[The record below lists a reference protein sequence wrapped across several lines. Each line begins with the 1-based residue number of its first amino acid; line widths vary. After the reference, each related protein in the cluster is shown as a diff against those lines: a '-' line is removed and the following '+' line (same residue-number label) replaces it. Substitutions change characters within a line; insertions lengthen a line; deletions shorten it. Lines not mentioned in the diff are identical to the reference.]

1 MKNLYISPKVT
12 IIAIDTNTIFA
23 VSGPYWT
30 DGDEKNNII
39 ESNPDE

>member
-12 IIAIDTNTIFA
+12 IIAIDTNSILA
-23 VSGPYWT
+23 VSGPYGT
-30 DGDEKNNII
+30 DGDEKNKII